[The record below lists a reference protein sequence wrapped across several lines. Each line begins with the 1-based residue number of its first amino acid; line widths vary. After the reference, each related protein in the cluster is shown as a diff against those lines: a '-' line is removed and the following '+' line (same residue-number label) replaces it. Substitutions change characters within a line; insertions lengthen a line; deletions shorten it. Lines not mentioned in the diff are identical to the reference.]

1 MKKVIRRW
9 GARPV
14 FTDDGIALRRGI
26 SGRQCKFLR
35 RDEVAAAGYF
45 VGSGT
50 HVAYDADAA
59 SLYPHM
65 QLVAR
70 EYNAPELFVYFSVAQ
85 PKGFGGDAV
94 LPLLR
99 DGRNIFFNLGGG
111 DFCAL
116 ENIKKIADITS
127 AVIGKFYGGKILN
140 RSATFHG

>member
-1 MKKVIRRW
+1 M
-9 GARPV
+9 
-14 FTDDGIALRRGI
+14 
-26 SGRQCKFLR
+26 
-35 RDEVAAAGYF
+35 
-45 VGSGT
+45 
-50 HVAYDADAA
+50 
-59 SLYPHM
+59 
-65 QLVAR
+65 
-70 EYNAPELFVYFSVAQ
+70 YFSVAQ
-85 PKGFGGDAV
+85 PKGFGSDAV

>member
-26 SGRQCKFLR
+26 SDRQCKFLR

-45 VGSGT
+45 AGSGT

-70 EYNAPELFVYFSVAQ
+70 EYNAPDLFVYFSVTV
-85 PKGFGGDAV
+85 PVGFCSDGI

-99 DGRNIFFNLGGG
+99 DGRNIFFKLGGG

-116 ENIKKIADITS
+116 ENIKKIADRTS
-127 AVIGKFYGGKILN
+127 AVIGKFYGGKTLN

>member
-9 GARPV
+9 GAQLV

-35 RDEVAAAGYF
+35 WEEVAAAGYF

-70 EYNAPELFVYFSVAQ
+70 ENNAPSCSCISPSRSLRASAATPSCRCCATGVTSFSTWA
-85 PKGFGGDAV
+85 A
-94 LPLLR
+94 
-99 DGRNIFFNLGGG
+99 
-111 DFCAL
+111 A
-116 ENIKKIADITS
+116 TS
-127 AVIGKFYGGKILN
+127 ARLKI
-140 RSATFHG
+140 

>member
-1 MKKVIRRW
+1 M
-9 GARPV
+9 PPSCSC
-14 FTDDGIALRRGI
+14 I
-26 SGRQCKFLR
+26 SPSRSS
-35 RDEVAAAGYF
+35 
-45 VGSGT
+45 GS
-50 HVAYDADAA
+50 
-59 SLYPHM
+59 
-65 QLVAR
+65 
-70 EYNAPELFVYFSVAQ
+70 
-85 PKGFGGDAV
+85 DAV

>member
-1 MKKVIRRW
+1 M
-9 GARPV
+9 

-35 RDEVAAAGYF
+35 REEVAAAGCF
-45 VGSGT
+45 AGSGT
-50 HVAYDADAA
+50 HVAYDAGAA

-85 PKGFGGDAV
+85 PKGFGSDAV

-116 ENIKKIADITS
+116 ENIKQHFTAELLRRGLP
-127 AVIGKFYGGKILN
+127 VICGICAAQFVSNCGTEYGI
-140 RSATFHG
+140 F

>member
-1 MKKVIRRW
+1 M
-9 GARPV
+9 
-14 FTDDGIALRRGI
+14 
-26 SGRQCKFLR
+26 
-35 RDEVAAAGYF
+35 
-45 VGSGT
+45 
-50 HVAYDADAA
+50 
-59 SLYPHM
+59 
-65 QLVAR
+65 
-70 EYNAPELFVYFSVAQ
+70 YFSVAQ
-85 PKGFGGDAV
+85 PKGFGSDGI

>member
-9 GARPV
+9 GAQLV
-14 FTDDGIALRRGI
+14 FMDEGIALRRGI
-26 SGRQCKFLR
+26 SGRKRKFLR

-85 PKGFGGDAV
+85 PKGFGSDGI

-111 DFCAL
+111 DFGAL
-116 ENIKKIADITS
+116 ENIKKIAGRTS
-127 AVIGKFYGGKILN
+127 AVIGKFYGGKTLN
-140 RSATFHG
+140 RSATFHD